1 VNGQVLSIRN
11 RNATAKHAATA
22 SVAQMEF
29 AASQKR
35 QEVAKCDEYER
46 DESIDTGLVHYV
58 KIPTK
63 FKGFWGFVL
72 FLLRLRRICSLDN
85 VVKDRADFLPRH
97 ATPIMLL
104 CVSSSAPVM
113 IRYSERV
120 FLVLIIATFV
130 IPIPLT
136 LWVHF
141 TNPPQ
146 QLDWIANRTLTGMT
160 AGNKVL
166 PPGFISWLIGDC
178 QKGMDNLVSENFAG
192 RELLI
197 RAYDQ
202 ILYQTFHKSYM
213 YSEMIIPGKHG
224 DLFERDYLLT
234 SGRFMQ
240 PIRKEETEALVVMM
254 KYLSERLKER
264 GSCFVVAITPSKATL
279 YPEDIPDRY
288 LQRTEKGEQRATDYE
303 ILVPLLKKYRVPY
316 VDGREIT
323 LAHKDTLP
331 VRAFPKTG
339 THWSRG
345 TSFFTTAA
353 LLKTIERESG
363 REMPLLTESIQS
375 IDHTPDCEDG
385 DLSDLLN
392 RMQKSDQRYLHPG
405 FHIPDNWPKRKGI
418 LTFVGGSFVGQILN
432 ALDIAQVFERIN
444 YYYYFKVCRYRFP
457 GGIFSSVDE
466 NAIPWEEDFWNT
478 EAVVLEVNEAV
489 IAGRHLRAFLMAE
502 LAALQQKAQRERGI
516 GYPTRPLAWGF
527 GAGESGSA
535 LPKKGFCFPE
545 HAVTWITGQDA
556 EIELPSP
563 AKNTELQLIFEAIP
577 ALGDGVAK
585 RTAKLEVN
593 GIPVGALELADPDYQ
608 FYSVTVRADA
618 NNSPFLKVHFSLS
631 PAPSPSVDGGLRE
644 LGLARLALVPAELPV
659 SREDAGN
666 HITAM
671 FGE

>member
-1 VNGQVLSIRN
+1 MI
-11 RNATAKHAATA
+11 KH
-22 SVAQMEF
+22 
-29 AASQKR
+29 
-35 QEVAKCDEYER
+35 
-46 DESIDTGLVHYV
+46 
-58 KIPTK
+58 
-63 FKGFWGFVL
+63 
-72 FLLRLRRICSLDN
+72 
-85 VVKDRADFLPRH
+85 
-97 ATPIMLL
+97 
-104 CVSSSAPVM
+104 
-113 IRYSERV
+113 SERV
-120 FLVLIIATFV
+120 FLALIVVTFLL
-130 IPIPLT
+130 PAPLT
-136 LWVHF
+136 LWVHCG
-141 TNPPQ
+141 NLPQ
-146 QLDWIANRTLTGMT
+146 QFDWIANRTLNGVTVEKNIPPIG
-160 AGNKVL
+160 L
-166 PPGFISWLIGDC
+166 PSWLIG
-178 QKGMDNLVSENFAG
+178 NLQNGINTLASENFAG

-197 RAYDQ
+197 RVYDQ
-202 ILYQTFHKSYM
+202 ILYETFHKSYM

-254 KYLSERLKER
+254 KYLSEELKER
-264 GSCFVVAITPSKATL
+264 GSCFVLAITPSKATL
-279 YPEDIPDRY
+279 YPEDIPGRY
-288 LQRTEKGEQRATDYE
+288 LQKIEEGEQRATDYE
-303 ILVPLLKKYRVPY
+303 ILVPLLKKYCVPY

-323 LAHKDTLP
+323 LAHKETLP

-345 TSFFTTAA
+345 IAFFTTAA

-363 REMPLLTESIQS
+363 KEMPLLTESVLS

-392 RMQKSDQRYLHPG
+392 RIQKSDQRYLHPG

-457 GGIFSSVDE
+457 GGILSSVDE

-478 EAVVLEVNEAV
+478 EAVVLEANEAV
-489 IAGRHLRAFLMAE
+489 IAGRHLRAFLMDE
-502 LAALQQKAQRERGI
+502 MAALQQKAQRERGI

-545 HAVTWITGQDA
+545 PAGTWIAGQDA

-593 GIPVGALELADPDYQ
+593 GIPVGALELADSDYQ
-608 FYSVTVRADA
+608 FYSLTVRADA

-631 PAPSPSVDGGLRE
+631 PAPSTSVDGGFRE
-644 LGLARLALVPAELPV
+644 IGLARLALVPTKLPV
-659 SREDAGN
+659 TREDAGN
-666 HITAM
+666 HTAAM